1 MPEPSRASFFLSY
14 MPHPASA
21 PVPTL
26 LVSALHPSVV
36 RARRSMTEM
45 SRRAFGVTGQEV
57 KARLEVIDSSLP
69 WAGIVE
75 DEGRKRSSMFLTR
88 GLVEKLTHEE
98 LVAVMGH
105 EWGHVVRKQFWAMWA
120 LRGAALVGSLGLHL
134 SLATVLIGPSVVAG
148 LACLGLTVLFM
159 ACCLVWEGKASRAQE
174 LACDRFA
181 ALLVGSRGMVGALRR
196 VDGIMRRYHG
206 LPPRP
211 VPFRFSW
218 RRQWHRVRMWNTQ
231 SHPSV
236 ETRVMHIVR
245 QRHALKRTKAC

>member
-1 MPEPSRASFFLSY
+1 
-14 MPHPASA
+14 MPHPVTS

-45 SRRAFGVTGQEV
+45 SRRALEVTGQEV
-57 KARLEVIDSSLP
+57 QARLEVIDSALP

-75 DEGRKRSSMFLTR
+75 GEGRKRSSVFLTR

-105 EWGHVVRKQFWAMWA
+105 EWGHVARKQFWAVWA

-134 SLATVLIGPSVVAG
+134 SMATVLMGTSLAAG
-148 LACLGLTVLFM
+148 VTCLGLTVLFM
-159 ACCLVWEGKASRAQE
+159 ACCLVWEGKATRAQE

-181 ALLVGSRGMVGALRR
+181 ALLVGSRGMVGTLRR

-206 LPPRP
+206 LPAKS
-211 VPFRFSW
+211 VPFKFSW
-218 RRQWHRVRMWNTQ
+218 RRQWRRVRMWNTQ

-245 QRHALKRTKAC
+245 QRHTLKPKKAC